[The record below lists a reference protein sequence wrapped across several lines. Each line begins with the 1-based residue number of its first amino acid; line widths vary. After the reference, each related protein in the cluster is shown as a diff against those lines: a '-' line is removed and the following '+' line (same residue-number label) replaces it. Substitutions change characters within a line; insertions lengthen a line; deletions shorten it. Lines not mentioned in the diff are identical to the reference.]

1 MGNSQ
6 QQDTAEIAIA
16 GAGLVGALTALMLAQ
31 RFPQWRVVLI
41 DPAQGLPKQD
51 PRTLALALRSQM
63 ALAEL
68 QVWQQISSAT
78 PIEHIH
84 ISDSTGPGSA
94 TLHASKEGV
103 QSLGYVVQAADV
115 QQALAQACEAQTN
128 IDWRRGESIQQVQ
141 AATDASVL
149 TLTSGAQVSARLL
162 VVTDGSHS
170 PTRSLL
176 GVGMQSKSYGQTAI
190 AGFIETDT
198 AHQQTA
204 YERFTAEGPLALL
217 PFGPRR
223 YALIWCAKA
232 DTVQELMALPEDDFR
247 HKAQALFGSRAGYF
261 TGSERV
267 GFFPLSLAVAER
279 FIGHRFAVIG
289 NACHTLH
296 PVAGQGYNLGVRD
309 ALVLKQVLEQSNDP
323 GEAATL
329 QQYAELR
336 RKDYQ
341 HVQTFTD
348 SLVNVFSTAEPCV
361 SFARRCGLKSLRILP
376 TLATPLAQ
384 KAMGFGAQETLWR

>member
-1 MGNSQ
+1 MGNPQ
-6 QQDTAEIAIA
+6 VQETVDIAIA

-31 RFPQWRVVLI
+31 RFPHWRIALI

-63 ALAEL
+63 ALSDL
-68 QVWQQISSAT
+68 QVWHQITSAT

-94 TLHASKEGV
+94 TLHANKEGV
-103 QSLGYVVQAADV
+103 ESLGYVVQAADV
-115 QQALAQACEAQTN
+115 QQALAQACEAQAN
-128 IDWRRGESIQQVQ
+128 IDWLRGESIQQVQ
-141 AATDASVL
+141 AHTEATTV
-149 TLTSGAQVSARLL
+149 TLTSGAHLTARLL
-162 VVTDGSHS
+162 LVTDGSHS

-176 GVGMQSKSYGQTAI
+176 GVNMQSKCYGQTAI

-198 AHQQTA
+198 AHQNTA
-204 YERFTAEGPLALL
+204 YERFTDEGPLALL

-232 DTVQELMALPEDDFR
+232 DTVQQLMALPEDEFR
-247 HKAQALFGSRAGYF
+247 HRAQALFGSRAGYF

-267 GFFPLSLAVAER
+267 GSFPLSLAVAER
-279 FIGHRFAVIG
+279 FVGHRFAIMG

-309 ALVLKQVLEQSNDP
+309 ALALKQVLELYQDP
-323 GEAATL
+323 GDLAALQHYEA
-329 QQYAELR
+329 LR

-361 SFARRCGLKSLRILP
+361 SFARRCGLKSLRMLP
-376 TLATPLAQ
+376 SLATPLAQ